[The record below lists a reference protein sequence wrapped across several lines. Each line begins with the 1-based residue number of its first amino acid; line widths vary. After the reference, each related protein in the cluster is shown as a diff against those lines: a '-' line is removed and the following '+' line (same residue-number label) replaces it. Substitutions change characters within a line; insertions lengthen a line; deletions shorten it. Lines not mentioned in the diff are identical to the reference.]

1 MLPPRLTRCNG
12 GHTSTGQGGKRR
24 KRAYFSGEGGKER
37 GRTTKGDKR
46 EERRREW
53 TEREAKGIPPKVNVS
68 RINTGMTGWSD
79 HWESLKKSCLVM
91 YNIKRWSKQ
100 L

>member
-1 MLPPRLTRCNG
+1 MQWG
-12 GHTSTGQGGKRR
+12 
-24 KRAYFSGEGGKER
+24 AYFYGKGREEEEAGLLIRRGREREGGILLR
-37 GRTTKGDKR
+37 GTKGRK
-46 EERRREW
+46 RRREG

-68 RINTGMTGWSD
+68 GINTGMTGWSD

-91 YNIKRWSKQ
+91 YNIKRWSKK

>member
-1 MLPPRLTRCNG
+1 MG
-12 GHTSTGQGGKRR
+12 GILLREREGRGGSGPTSQAREGKR
-24 KRAYFSGEGGKER
+24 GGVLLR
-37 GRTTKGDKR
+37 GTKGRK
-46 EERRREW
+46 RRREG
-53 TEREAKGIPPKVNVS
+53 TEREAKGIPPKVNMS

-91 YNIKRWSKQ
+91 YNIKRWSKK